1 MFAILFVVLHQNSTT
16 MIQAI
21 EDINTIIKE
30 LAVIRLKAEGG
41 VDGRVARGIANRIV
55 QASGE
60 RTLKLEQAIM
70 EQEKALSEKDDLIA
84 EKDKSLAE
92 KDSVIDAKDKRIAE
106 LERELARYK
115 EYYGKA
121 APQATSLNSSLP
133 PSRNPL
139 SVPRT
144 KSLRKPSGKKPGGQE
159 GHKGHTIELSDHP
172 DSREACP
179 IPHVCPI
186 CGEPLD
192 PMGIKVCERRQ
203 VIDIPLPV
211 ITTVKEYIQHSL
223 TCDKCG
229 HEVKGIFPDH
239 VRGTVCYGENIQ
251 ALVSYLS
258 TLQAIPMKRM
268 TEFLENICGI
278 RMSPGTV
285 SNILNSMRKK
295 AKKPYDEIRKVIEHS
310 EVAGADETGMHVNGS
325 SNWMWTFQTDVVTYL
340 AAYKGRGRK
349 EIDATFP
356 GGLPGTILV
365 TDRLGAYFSVNVKD
379 HQICLAHLLRNTV
392 FFKELLPEHDWPDRM
407 LELLR
412 ESIHLR
418 KTEYTTQ
425 EDEKKFKR
433 RLDALIDEEV
443 EIEGEEGRRLF
454 DRFRNG
460 LAKHRE
466 HIFLFLSHHDVPY
479 DNNAS
484 ERAVR
489 PVKTKL
495 KVSGQFRSDDGSKN
509 YATLMSIALTA
520 KKNKQ
525 NPFFAFQKL
534 AAYYGE

>member
-1 MFAILFVVLHQNSTT
+1 MFISFASPFFCVFLHHNSTT

-21 EDINTIIKE
+21 ENINAIIKE
-30 LAVIRLKAEGG
+30 LAILRLKTEGS
-41 VDGRVARGIANRIV
+41 VDGRVARGIANRII

-60 RTLKLEQAIM
+60 RLLKLEHTVS
-70 EQEKALSEKDDLIA
+70 EQSRVLEEKDAVIA
-84 EKDKSLAE
+84 EKDA
-92 KDSVIDAKDKRIAE
+92 VIDSGKKRIAE
-106 LERELARYK
+106 LEKELSRYK

-121 APQATSLNSSLP
+121 TPLATSRNSSLP
-133 PSRNPL
+133 PSKNPL

-144 KSLRKPSGKKPGGQE
+144 KSQRKPSGRKPGGQT
-159 GHKGHTIELSDHP
+159 GHMGHTIEWSGHP

-179 IPHVCPI
+179 IPHVCSI

-192 PMGIKVCERRQ
+192 PTKIQVCERRQ

-211 ITTVKEYIQHSL
+211 ITTIREYIQHML

-229 HEVKGIFPDH
+229 HEVRGIFPDH
-239 VRGTVCYGENIQ
+239 VKGTVCYGENIQ
-251 ALVSYLS
+251 ALVAYLS

-268 TEFLENICGI
+268 TDFLENICGI
-278 RMSPGTV
+278 RMSQGTV
-285 SNILNSMRKK
+285 SNILNSMRRK
-295 AKKPYDEIRKVIEHS
+295 AKKPYEVIRKVIEHS
-310 EVAGADETGMHVNGS
+310 DVAGGDETGMHVNGS
-325 SNWMWTFQTDVVTYL
+325 NHLMWTFQTDVVTYL

-356 GGLPGTILV
+356 GGLPQTILV
-365 TDRLGAYFSVNVKD
+365 TDRLEAYFSMNVKD
-379 HQICLAHLLRNTV
+379 HQICLAHLLRNTT
-392 FFKELLPEHDWPDRM
+392 FFEELLPECEWPKRM

-418 KTEYTTQ
+418 KTGNTTE
-425 EDEKKFKR
+425 EDENKFKR
-433 RLDALIDEEV
+433 RLDELIDEKV
-443 EIEGEEGRRLF
+443 EIEGEERKKLF
-454 DRFRNG
+454 DTFRRV
-460 LAKHRE
+460 LKKHSG
-466 HIFLFLSHHDVPY
+466 HIFLFLSHHGVPY

-525 NPFFAFQKL
+525 NPFFAFQRL
-534 AAYYGE
+534 AANYGE

>member
-1 MFAILFVVLHQNSTT
+1 

-21 EDINTIIKE
+21 EDINAIIKE

-41 VDGRVARGIANRIV
+41 VDGRVAKSIANRIA

-60 RTLKLEQAIM
+60 RLLKLELAIT
-70 EQEKALSEKDDLIA
+70 ERDRALAEKDAVIAGKDAVIA
-84 EKDKSLAE
+84 EKDA
-92 KDSVIDAKDKRIAE
+92 VIDSDKKRIAE
-106 LERELARYK
+106 LEKELARYK
-115 EYYGKA
+115 EYCGKA

-133 PSRNPL
+133 PSKNPL

-144 KSLRKPSGKKPGGQE
+144 QSLRKPSGRKPGGQV
-159 GHKGHTIELSDHP
+159 GHEGHTIEFSGHP

-192 PMGIKVCERRQ
+192 PMKIEVCERRQ
-203 VIDIPLPV
+203 VIDLPLPV
-211 ITTVKEYIQHSL
+211 VTTVREYIQHCL

-229 HEVKGIFPDH
+229 HEVKGIFPDD
-239 VRGTVCYGENIQ
+239 VKATVCYGENIQ
-251 ALVSYLS
+251 ALVAYLS

-268 TEFLENICGI
+268 TDFLENICGI

-285 SNILNSMRKK
+285 SNILDSMRKK
-295 AKKPYDEIRKVIEHS
+295 ARKPYEEIRKMIEHS
-310 EVAGADETGMHVNGS
+310 EVAGGDETGIHVNGS
-325 SNWMWTFQTDVVTYL
+325 NEWMWTFQTAVVTYL
-340 AAYKGRGRK
+340 AAHKGRGSK
-349 EIDATFP
+349 EINATFP
-356 GGLPGTILV
+356 GGLPATILV
-365 TDRLGAYFSVNVKD
+365 TDRLKAYFNMNVKD

-392 FFKELLPEHDWPDRM
+392 FFEQLLPKSDWPKRM

-418 KTEYTTQ
+418 KTEYTTR
-425 EDEKKFKR
+425 EDEENFKR
-433 RLDALIDEEV
+433 RLDSLIDESV
-443 EIEGEEGRRLF
+443 EIEGEESRKLF
-454 DRFRNG
+454 DTFRKA

-466 HIFLFLSHHDVPY
+466 HIFLFLSHHNVPY
-479 DNNAS
+479 DNNGS

-495 KVSGQFRSDDGSKN
+495 KVSGQFRSDDGAKN

-520 KKNKQ
+520 KKNNQ

-534 AAYYGE
+534 AAYYGD

>member
-1 MFAILFVVLHQNSTT
+1 MFAIFFVVLHYNSTT

-21 EDINTIIKE
+21 EDINAIIKE
-30 LAVIRLKAEGG
+30 LAVVRLKAEGG
-41 VDGRVARGIANRIV
+41 VDGRIAKGIANRIV

-60 RTLKLEQAIM
+60 RLLKLEHTIS
-70 EQEKALSEKDDLIA
+70 EQGRALEEKEATIAERDAVIA
-84 EKDKSLAE
+84 EKDA
-92 KDSVIDAKDKRIAE
+92 VIDSDKKRIEE

-115 EYYGKA
+115 QYYGKA
-121 APQATSLNSSLP
+121 PPQATSLNSSLP
-133 PSRNPL
+133 PSKNPL

-144 KSLRKPSGKKPGGQE
+144 RSLRKSSGKKPGGQV
-159 GHKGHTIELSDHP
+159 GHKGHTIEFSGRP

-192 PMGIKVCERRQ
+192 PTKLQVCERRQ

-211 ITTVKEYIQHSL
+211 ITTIKEYIQHII

-229 HEVKGIFPDH
+229 HEVRGIFPDH
-239 VRGTVCYGENIQ
+239 VKGTVCYGENIQ

-258 TLQAIPMKRM
+258 TLQTIPMKRM
-268 TEFLENICGI
+268 TDFLENICGI

-295 AKKPYDEIRKVIEHS
+295 AKKPYEEIRRVIEHS
-310 EVAGADETGMHVNGS
+310 EVAGGDETGMHVNGS
-325 SNWMWTFQTDVVTYL
+325 NHWMWTFQTDVVTYL
-340 AAYKGRGRK
+340 AAYKGRGKK
-349 EIDATFP
+349 EIDTTFP
-356 GGLPGTILV
+356 GGLPETILV
-365 TDRLGAYFSVNVKD
+365 TDRLGAYFSMNVKD
-379 HQICLAHLLRNTV
+379 HQICLAHLLRNTT
-392 FFKELLPEHDWPDRM
+392 FFEELLPECDWPKRM
-407 LELLR
+407 LALLR
-412 ESIHLR
+412 DSIHLR
-418 KTEYTTQ
+418 KTEYTTK
-425 EDEKKFKR
+425 EDEETFKA
-433 RLDALIDEEV
+433 RLDDLIDENV
-443 EIEGEEGRRLF
+443 DIEGEEGRKLF
-454 DRFRNG
+454 DTFRKG
-460 LAKHRE
+460 LKKHRE
-466 HIFLFLSHHDVPY
+466 HIFLFLSHHNVPY

-495 KVSGQFRSDDGSKN
+495 KVSGQFRSDSGSEN

-534 AAYYGE
+534 AAYYEE

>member
-1 MFAILFVVLHQNSTT
+1 

-21 EDINTIIKE
+21 EDINAIIKE
-30 LAVIRLKAEGG
+30 LAVVRLKAEGG
-41 VDGRVARGIANRIV
+41 VDGRVAKGIANRIV
-55 QASGE
+55 QVSGE
-60 RTLKLEQAIM
+60 RLLKLEHTISEQGRALEEKEAAIA
-70 EQEKALSEKDDLIA
+70 ERDAVIA
-84 EKDKSLAE
+84 EKDA
-92 KDSVIDAKDKRIAE
+92 VIDSDKKRIEE
-106 LERELARYK
+106 LEKELARYK

-121 APQATSLNSSLP
+121 TPQATSLNSSLP
-133 PSRNPL
+133 PSKNPL

-144 KSLRKPSGKKPGGQE
+144 RSLRKSSGKKPGGQV
-159 GHKGHTIELSDHP
+159 GHKGHTIEFSERP

-192 PMGIKVCERRQ
+192 PTKLQVCERRQ

-211 ITTVKEYIQHSL
+211 ITTIKEYIQHML

-229 HEVKGIFPDH
+229 HEVKGIFPNH
-239 VRGTVCYGENIQ
+239 VKGTVCYGENIQ

-258 TLQAIPMKRM
+258 TLQTIPMKRM
-268 TEFLENICGI
+268 TDFLENICGI

-295 AKKPYDEIRKVIEHS
+295 AKKPYEEIRRVIEHS
-310 EVAGADETGMHVNGS
+310 EVAGGDETGMHVCGS
-325 SNWMWTFQTDVVTYL
+325 NHWMWTFQTDVVTYL
-340 AAYKGRGRK
+340 AAYKGRGKK
-349 EIDATFP
+349 EIDTTFP
-356 GGLPGTILV
+356 GGLPETILV
-365 TDRLGAYFSVNVKD
+365 TDRLSAYFSMNVKD
-379 HQICLAHLLRNTV
+379 HQICLAHLLRNTT
-392 FFKELLPEHDWPDRM
+392 FFEELLPECDWPKRM
-407 LELLR
+407 LALLR

-418 KTEYTTQ
+418 KTEYTTK
-425 EDEKKFKR
+425 EDEEEFKD
-433 RLDALIDEEV
+433 RLDELIDEKV
-443 EIEGEEGRRLF
+443 NIESEESSKLF
-454 DRFRNG
+454 DTFRKG
-460 LAKHRE
+460 LKKHRE
-466 HIFLFLSHHDVPY
+466 HIFLFLSHHNVPY

-495 KVSGQFRSDDGSKN
+495 KVSGQFRSDSGSEN

-534 AAYYGE
+534 AAYYEE

>member
-1 MFAILFVVLHQNSTT
+1 

-30 LAVIRLKAEGG
+30 LATVRLKVEGG
-41 VDGRVARGIANRIV
+41 VDGRVARGIANRII
-55 QASGE
+55 QTSGE
-60 RTLKLEQAIM
+60 RLLKLEHTIS
-70 EQEKALSEKDDLIA
+70 EQGKALKEKDAVIA
-84 EKDKSLAE
+84 EKDAAI
-92 KDSVIDAKDKRIAE
+92 DSGKKRIAE
-106 LERELARYK
+106 LEKELARYK

-121 APQATSLNSSLP
+121 VPQATSRNSSLP
-133 PSRNPL
+133 PSKNPL

-144 KSLRKPSGKKPGGQE
+144 RSQRKPSGKNPGGQV
-159 GHKGHTIELSDHP
+159 GHKGHTIEFSDRP
-172 DSREACP
+172 DTREACP

-192 PMGIKVCERRQ
+192 PTKIQVCERRQ

-211 ITTVKEYIQHSL
+211 ITTIKEYIQHML

-229 HEVKGIFPDH
+229 HEVRGIFPDH

-258 TLQAIPMKRM
+258 TLQTIPMKRM
-268 TEFLENICGI
+268 TDFLENICGI

-295 AKKPYDEIRKVIEHS
+295 AKKPYEEIRKVIEHS
-310 EVAGADETGMHVNGS
+310 DVAGADETGMHVNGS
-325 SNWMWTFQTDVVTYL
+325 NHWMWTFQTDVVTYL
-340 AAYKGRGRK
+340 AAYKGRGKK

-356 GGLPGTILV
+356 GGLPQTILV
-365 TDRLGAYFSVNVKD
+365 TDRLGAYFSMNVKD
-379 HQICLAHLLRNTV
+379 HQICLAHLLRNTT
-392 FFKELLPEHDWPDRM
+392 FFEELLPECDWPKRM

-418 KTEYTTQ
+418 KTEYTTE
-425 EDEKKFKR
+425 EDEKRFKQ
-433 RLDALIDEEV
+433 RLDKLINEKV
-443 EIEGEEGRRLF
+443 EIEGEESRKLF
-454 DRFRNG
+454 ETFRKG
-460 LAKHRE
+460 LEKHKE
-466 HIFLFLSHHDVPY
+466 HIFLFLSHHNVPY

-489 PVKTKL
+489 PLKTKL

-525 NPFFAFQKL
+525 NPFFAFQRL
-534 AAYYGE
+534 AAYYDKE

>member
-1 MFAILFVVLHQNSTT
+1 

-30 LAVIRLKAEGG
+30 LATVRLKVEGG
-41 VDGRVARGIANRIV
+41 VDGRVARGIANRII
-55 QASGE
+55 QTSGE
-60 RTLKLEQAIM
+60 RLLKLEHTIS
-70 EQEKALSEKDDLIA
+70 EQGKALKEKDAVIA
-84 EKDKSLAE
+84 EKDAAI
-92 KDSVIDAKDKRIAE
+92 DSGKKRIAE
-106 LERELARYK
+106 LEKELARYK

-121 APQATSLNSSLP
+121 VPQATSRNSSLP
-133 PSRNPL
+133 PSKNPL

-144 KSLRKPSGKKPGGQE
+144 RSQRKPSGKNPGGQV
-159 GHKGHTIELSDHP
+159 GHKGHTIEFSDRP
-172 DSREACP
+172 DTREACP

-192 PMGIKVCERRQ
+192 PTKIQVCERRQ

-211 ITTVKEYIQHSL
+211 ITTIKEYIQHML

-229 HEVKGIFPDH
+229 HEVRGIFPDH

-258 TLQAIPMKRM
+258 TLQTIPMKRM
-268 TEFLENICGI
+268 TDFLENICGI

-285 SNILNSMRKK
+285 SNILSSMRKK
-295 AKKPYDEIRKVIEHS
+295 ARKPYEEIRKVIEHS
-310 EVAGADETGMHVNGS
+310 DVAGADETGMHVNGS
-325 SNWMWTFQTDVVTYL
+325 NHWMWTFQTDVVTYL
-340 AAYKGRGRK
+340 AAYKGRGKK
-349 EIDATFP
+349 EIDTTFP
-356 GGLPGTILV
+356 GGLPQTVLV
-365 TDRLGAYFSVNVKD
+365 TDRLGSYFSMNVKD
-379 HQICLAHLLRNTV
+379 HQICLAHLLRNTT
-392 FFKELLPEHDWPDRM
+392 FFEELLPECDWPKRM

-418 KTEYTTQ
+418 KTEYTTE
-425 EDEKKFKR
+425 EDEKRFKQ
-433 RLDALIDEEV
+433 RLDKLINEKV
-443 EIEGEEGRRLF
+443 EIEGEESRKLF
-454 DRFRNG
+454 ETFRKG
-460 LAKHRE
+460 LEKHKE
-466 HIFLFLSHHDVPY
+466 HIFLFLSHHNVPY

-489 PVKTKL
+489 PLKTKL

-525 NPFFAFQKL
+525 NPFFAFQRL
-534 AAYYGE
+534 AAYYDKE